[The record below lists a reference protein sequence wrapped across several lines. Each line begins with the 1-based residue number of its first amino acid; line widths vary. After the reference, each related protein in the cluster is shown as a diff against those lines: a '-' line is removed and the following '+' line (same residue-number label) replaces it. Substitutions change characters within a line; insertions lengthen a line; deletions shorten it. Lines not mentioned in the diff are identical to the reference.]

1 MMNEPMLLQIA
12 QELEWLGCELEYFG
26 HKHAME
32 GFPQEG
38 PTWESFRE
46 KQRGVLE
53 TANKVEREL
62 KNAVKFNPER
72 LVGVQFPLDATLDS
86 ITDLLKTVEDIKQ
99 CAVYSVHD
107 LPPKVRSF
115 SKTVEAYL
123 LATGAMKG

>member
-1 MMNEPMLLQIA
+1 MNEPVLLQLA

-32 GFPQEG
+32 GFPKAG
-38 PTWESFRE
+38 PTWEAFRE

-62 KNAVKFNPER
+62 KNAVKFNPEL

-86 ITDLLKTVEDIKQ
+86 ITELLKTVEDIKQ
-99 CAVYSVHD
+99 CAEYTVQD
-107 LPPKVRSF
+107 LPPKVRGF

-123 LATGAMKG
+123 LATGAIKG